1 MITGMQIRAARAAL
15 RWPLREMA
23 EKSGVSRRTIQ
34 RLESYN
40 GVPPSHTS
48 NLYDLQSAF
57 EAAGIEFVG
66 TPNDC
71 PGIRVRF
78 RCSD

>member
-34 RLESYN
+34 RLEFYN